1 MASNIMDKN
10 IPLTNQKHK
19 CEMCGNE
26 ALPLHTL
33 CKAHLEVRIAEQLK
47 GKEYL
52 SMPVSTR
59 PSN

>member
-10 IPLTNQKHK
+10 IPLTNQKNK

-47 GKEYL
+47 GREYV
-52 SMPVSTR
+52 SMPISSC
-59 PSN
+59 PMN

>member
-10 IPLTNQKHK
+10 IPLTNQKNK

-47 GKEYL
+47 GREYV
-52 SMPVSTR
+52 SMPISSG
-59 PSN
+59 PMN

>member
-1 MASNIMDKN
+1 MTSDIMDKKLR
-10 IPLTNQKHK
+10 LTNQKNK

-33 CKAHLEVRIAEQLK
+33 CKEHLEVRIAEQLK
-47 GKEYL
+47 GSDYV

-59 PSN
+59 PLN

>member
-1 MASNIMDKN
+1 MDKN
-10 IPLTNQKHK
+10 IPLTNQKNK

-47 GKEYL
+47 GREYV
-52 SMPVSTR
+52 SMPISSG
-59 PSN
+59 PMN